1 VGNRVHPFVAGDK
14 SNMQS
19 DKIYNFL
26 DKLIK
31 KIKVAGY
38 KPTLIIIFMILNKR
52 KKLSL
57 CNHSEML
64 LLLHLGY
71 LI

>member
-31 KIKVAGY
+31 KIKVAAY
-38 KPTLIIIFMILNKR
+38 STTRIKSDFY
-52 KKLSL
+52 
-57 CNHSEML
+57 L
-64 LLLHLGY
+64 LET
-71 LI
+71 I